1 MKGKQ
6 DGKKKESKEKWTG
19 KRKTEIKKKMK
30 GKMTEINMT
39 GKSKDKII
47 IREIFI
53 LIVSGIPAVWTLLR
67 KQLDFEDS

>member
-1 MKGKQ
+1 M
-6 DGKKKESKEKWTG
+6 EKMYDFRNDFEDEWNN
-19 KRKTEIKKKMK
+19 RKLRAEIY
-30 GKMTEINMT
+30 
-39 GKSKDKII
+39 SVI